1 MFDGE
6 QAKGPVPRLFALNP
20 EEAKANLSNDPE
32 RAFRDLQRIF
42 SRLGVTENIPAHP
55 SLEMVSSLRQVH
67 FRFCPH
73 ETPSVAMSLLASF
86 HLRLTP

>member
-20 EEAKANLSNDPE
+20 EEAKANLCSDPE

-42 SRLGVTENIPAHP
+42 TRLGVTENIPAY
-55 SLEMVSSLRQVH
+55 SSFELV
-67 FRFCPH
+67 
-73 ETPSVAMSLLASF
+73 
-86 HLRLTP
+86 LTPRYITIL